1 MDIDSDA
8 IYYIE
13 HSTNKISGCN
23 MTSQQEKYELVL
35 YIMPSC
41 PYCMRVISYLQSI
54 HKTIKTVDIRTVPGA
69 KEYLIKVGGKK
80 QVPCLF
86 INGVPLY
93 ESEDIITWLDN
104 HQNEY

>member
-8 IYYIE
+8 IYSIE
-13 HSTNKISGCN
+13 HSINTIPGCN

-41 PYCMRVISYLQSI
+41 PYCMRVVAYLQSI
-54 HKTIKTVDIRTVPGA
+54 HKKIKTVDIRKVPGA
-69 KEYLIKVGGKK
+69 KEHLIKVGGKK

-93 ESEDIITWLDN
+93 ESKDIITWLDN